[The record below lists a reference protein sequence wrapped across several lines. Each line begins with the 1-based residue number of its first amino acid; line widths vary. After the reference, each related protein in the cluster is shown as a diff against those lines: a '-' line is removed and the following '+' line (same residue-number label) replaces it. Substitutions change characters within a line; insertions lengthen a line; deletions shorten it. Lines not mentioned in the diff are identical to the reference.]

1 MLICKRNEAPVGLG
15 SLSSAFGGVV
25 VAFCSHSF
33 GPAASLSSGGRAAS
47 SAAATRRTAR
57 VTTEGA
63 TGNASRMPRA
73 RSRAGG
79 RERDGVCAC
88 GRPQGIASGWPL
100 VVWAMVDV
108 DGFWGTSA
116 CLAAACGLRRF
127 LAAGARASVIAF
139 LGESDPAIPSSG
151 WPLARPQEDR
161 VGTRTV
167 PRLIHR
173 DRVASSMIDWAGCHW
188 IYYQDT
194 IG

>member
-1 MLICKRNEAPVGLG
+1 MKRRSDWGPCPLPLVAWW
-15 SLSSAFGGVV
+15 SLFALTVSALLLAYLVV
-25 VAFCSHSF
+25 VEQQAVRPRRG
-33 GPAASLSSGGRAAS
+33 GPRGWRPRGQP
-47 SAAATRRTAR
+47 ATLRGCQ
-57 VTTEGA
+57 ELGA
-63 TGNASRMPRA
+63 E
-73 RSRAGG
+73 RAGG
-79 RERDGVCAC
+79 RGTAC
-88 GRPQGIASGWPL
+88 VR
-100 VVWAMVDV
+100 
-108 DGFWGTSA
+108 
-116 CLAAACGLRRF
+116 AAARHRVWLAVGCLGHGRRGWVLGDLCLSGCGLRRF